1 MILGNKFKNN
11 KKAVV
16 DKRKL
21 NPKDNCLLTSNGI
34 DCNAESQKSIGLI
47 GSGAYHHYRGDN
59 NDANSFKFGAFSA
72 FSALRASP
80 LKESYKESRYSSS
93 QGN

>member
-11 KKAVV
+11 KKAAV

-80 LKESYKESRYSSS
+80 LQESYKESRYSSS

>member
-11 KKAVV
+11 KKAAV

-21 NPKDNCLLTSNGI
+21 NPKDNGLLASNGM
-34 DCNAESQKSIGLI
+34 DCNTESQRSIGLI
-47 GSGAYHHYRGDN
+47 GSGTYHHYRGEN
-59 NDANSFKFGAFSA
+59 NDAISFKFGAFSA

-80 LKESYKESRYSSS
+80 LKESFKESHYSSS
-93 QGN
+93 